1 MKTQG
6 QIIEELL
13 RRIRVRDRI
22 MAKSQRVDGLILD
35 TLEASSSDRD
45 IQRVIRV
52 LRQKRKMFDVE
63 TNPCLRRERRL
74 A

>member
-22 MAKSQRVDGLILD
+22 MAKSQRVDGLILN